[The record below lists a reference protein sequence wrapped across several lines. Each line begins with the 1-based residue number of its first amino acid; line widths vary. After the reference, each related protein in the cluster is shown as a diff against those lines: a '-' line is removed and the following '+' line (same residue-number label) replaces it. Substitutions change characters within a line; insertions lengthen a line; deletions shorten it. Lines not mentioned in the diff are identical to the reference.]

1 LNIDYNDIFFILWA
15 LNLIESREKH
25 VEENGK
31 MNDRNHMESFIPN
44 KYPDLIDPLAKTIFD
59 SLSANIAI
67 LNHKGVILATNRA
80 WQLFAN
86 KNNMKKDFDSVGY
99 NYLEICDTAIG
110 KDAEISWK
118 AAEGIRSVVNGDV
131 KEFLLDYPCHSPT
144 KKHWFYMRVVRL
156 ADPASIKVI
165 ISHEEITELKLAEE
179 SLRKSKEQLIR
190 QKKDLKES
198 NIALKVLL
206 KQREADRVELEQK
219 VLVNIKELV
228 FPFTEK
234 LKNSQLNKHQKAILD
249 IVENHLRDI
258 VSPFLKR
265 LSALNKILTPQELQI
280 ATLVKDGKSSK
291 EIAAMLN
298 ISISTINFHRKNLR
312 IKFGL
317 NNKQTNLRSYLL
329 SLT

>member
-1 LNIDYNDIFFILWA
+1 LL
-15 LNLIESREKH
+15 ESREKH

-31 MNDRNHMESFIPN
+31 MSERNYMKSFIAN
-44 KYPDLIDPLAKTIFD
+44 ENSGLIDPLAKTIFD

-80 WQLFAN
+80 WQLFGN
-86 KNNMKKDFDSVGY
+86 ENNMEKDFDSVGY
-99 NYLEICDTAIG
+99 NYLEICDTAVG
-110 KDAEISWK
+110 KDAEISRK

-144 KKHWFYMRVVRL
+144 KKRWFYMRVIRL
-156 ADPASIKVI
+156 ADPTSIKVI

-179 SLRKSKEQLIR
+179 SLKKSQEQLIQ
-190 QKKDLKES
+190 QKKDLEES

-206 KQREADRVELEQK
+206 KQRESDRIELEQK

-228 FPFTEK
+228 FPYMEK

-280 ATLVKDGKSSK
+280 AALVKDGKSSK
-291 EIAAMLN
+291 EIALMLN

-317 NNKQTNLRSYLL
+317 SNKQTNLRSYLL

>member
-1 LNIDYNDIFFILWA
+1 
-15 LNLIESREKH
+15 
-25 VEENGK
+25 
-31 MNDRNHMESFIPN
+31 
-44 KYPDLIDPLAKTIFD
+44 
-59 SLSANIAI
+59 
-67 LNHKGVILATNRA
+67 
-80 WQLFAN
+80 
-86 KNNMKKDFDSVGY
+86 
-99 NYLEICDTAIG
+99 
-110 KDAEISWK
+110 
-118 AAEGIRSVVNGDV
+118 
-131 KEFLLDYPCHSPT
+131 
-144 KKHWFYMRVVRL
+144 
-156 ADPASIKVI
+156 
-165 ISHEEITELKLAEE
+165 
-179 SLRKSKEQLIR
+179 
-190 QKKDLKES
+190 
-198 NIALKVLL
+198 L